1 MNHTLLPMFPPLGCH
16 IGFTR
21 GWEVQHSMLVVPTL
35 GKSHRLGVISHH
47 GSLLRFLPLS
57 PSPNLDPA
65 WSFFL
70 SAQLIICLASIS
82 IILLPFSSAPLPP
95 SLRQILVCAQ
105 LFPVPI
111 ASPELRGDGTS
122 LGSCPVMSH
131 VCRVASKGV
140 KRDGP

>member
-1 MNHTLLPMFPPLGCH
+1 MGLSHTTDHCYGFSHSLPLQIWTPLG
-16 IGFTR
+16 
-21 GWEVQHSMLVVPTL
+21 L
-35 GKSHRLGVISHH
+35 
-47 GSLLRFLPLS
+47 
-57 PSPNLDPA
+57 
-65 WSFFL
+65 FFL

-82 IILLPFSSAPLPP
+82 IILLPLSSAPLPP

-122 LGSCPVMSH
+122 PGSCPVMSH